1 MNLDNKFTE
10 LKNWCIKNGSYI
22 NDKISFNPNDKKL
35 YTNEIINPDEKI
47 LEIKQNCMMTG
58 DKILELPFINKEN
71 SELFDDVEKL
81 ILVLGYNFFIKEES
95 FYKEYI
101 EILPNMESF
110 KNHPIYIFR
119 SMIKNSNYATNDDI
133 LLLLG
138 SYTNTINEIN
148 DKLNLLYE
156 KITNINCIYKKIL
169 NKDILLY
176 GFLLVKT
183 RSLDNKSLAPIVDL
197 VSYSNKSNLN
207 LDISNGHY
215 LFKSIN
221 EYQPNSIINY
231 NYDKKSNLEFYFHY
245 NFIPE
250 NNTHKLSIN
259 ISNEKIK
266 ELFAQ
271 KIDSLG
277 IDFKEIQPDLLALCR
292 TQSLSAS
299 ELDQIYESKNTEIVY
314 NYINLENELCAYKLL
329 LNVFANCKKD
339 IELKVK
345 IASKLKDDSNL
356 LLQNFSKIF
365 LDLNDAINKSIL
377 KILFLWNNQLNSP
390 VEYNINLV

>member
-35 YTNEIINPDEKI
+35 FTNDIINSEEKI
-47 LEIKQNCMMTG
+47 LEIKQNCMITG
-58 DKILELPFINKEN
+58 DRILELPFMNKEN

-81 ILVLGYNFFIKEES
+81 ILVLCYNIFIKEES
-95 FYKEYI
+95 FFKEYI

-110 KNHPIYIFR
+110 KNHPISILR
-119 SMIKNSNYATNDDI
+119 SMIKDPNYATNDDI
-133 LLLLG
+133 LLVLG
-138 SYTNTINEIN
+138 SYANTINEIN

-169 NKDILLY
+169 NKDVLLY

-183 RSLDNKSLAPIVDL
+183 RSLDNKALVPIIDL

-207 LDISNGHY
+207 LDINNEHY

-221 EYQPNSIINY
+221 EYQSNSIINY

-259 ISNEKIK
+259 ISNDKIK

-271 KIDSLG
+271 KIDGLA
-277 IDFKEIQPDLLALCR
+277 IDYKEIQPDLLALCR
-292 TQSLSAS
+292 IQSLSTC

-339 IELKVK
+339 IEPKVK
-345 IASKLKDDSNL
+345 ISSKLKDDKNL

-377 KILFLWNNQLNSP
+377 RILFLWNTQLNSP
-390 VEYNINLV
+390 IKYNIILE